1 MSRVS
6 VVQFANRQ
14 GLALS
19 GILHEP
25 DPATARGVCVLLL
38 SPGIKG
44 RVGPHRLYLKIAD
57 RLVPRGFH
65 VFRFDYH
72 GLGDSTGVLDEKQ
85 LPAMYNTIQ
94 SGRYVDDTRA
104 GMDWMAQTHG
114 IKTFVGSGLCGG
126 SISGLLTAAV
136 DDRIRSML
144 CLGIPTA
151 FEGAEEHW
159 GRYLTRGQLDQLR
172 AGYLQRLMEPSSW
185 ARFLSGKSSYDVI
198 WKSFRRLFKADAPAK
213 GPAAAAPA
221 PAPAANAAS
230 APVSATAQTS
240 AASPPQDNTNPKFGP
255 AFLSVLNS
263 GRPALLIF
271 SGGDRLGAEF
281 QEKFAER
288 HQREL
293 ARVRDR
299 YEMHTIDGANHVL
312 SEHSWIDE
320 FLDVSCR
327 WLDVHHPARR

>member
-1 MSRVS
+1 MMRRVS
-6 VVQFANRQ
+6 VVSFANRQ

-19 GILHEP
+19 GILHAP
-25 DPATARGVCVLLL
+25 DPAAARGVCVLLL
-38 SPGIKG
+38 SPGVKG
-44 RVGPHRLYLKIAD
+44 RVGPHRLYLKIAA

-65 VFRFDYH
+65 VLRFDYH
-72 GLGDSTGVLDEKQ
+72 GLGDSAGLLEEKQ

-104 GMDWMAQTHG
+104 GMDWMEKTHG
-114 IKTFVGSGLCGG
+114 VRTFVGSGLCGG

-136 DDRIRSML
+136 DTRIRSML

-185 ARFLSGKSSYDVI
+185 ARFFSGKSSYGVI
-198 WKSFRRLFKADAPAK
+198 WKSFRRLMARQPAPPPAP
-213 GPAAAAPA
+213 PAA
-221 PAPAANAAS
+221 
-230 APVSATAQTS
+230 APVSATAAAS
-240 AASPPQDNTNPKFGP
+240 AASPPADNTNPKFGP
-255 AFLSVLNS
+255 AFLSVLES
-263 GRPALLIF
+263 GRPALLVF
-271 SGGDRLGAEF
+271 SGADRLLAEF

-288 HQREL
+288 HPREL
-293 ARVRDR
+293 ARLKDR
-299 YEMHTIDGANHVL
+299 YQIHTIDGANHVL
-312 SEHSWIDE
+312 SETSWVDE